1 MEALAMF
8 FFDPYYLIFMI
19 PALILMFIAQRRVQS
34 AYKKWAQVPNRLRL
48 SGAEVAERLISRLGL
63 YGLRVEE
70 ASGTLT
76 DNFDPARHVL
86 HLSAANRSGQSVA
99 AMAVVAHEIGH
110 AMQEQEAYLPLRF
123 RSAIVPAVNI
133 GSYLGWILILAGL
146 LLRTVQIAWIGVFV
160 FSLGAVF
167 ALATLPVEFNASRRA
182 LQLLTENGMI
192 TAPEEQKGVR
202 SVLNAAAMTYVA
214 GLATAIF
221 QLLYYVML
229 VSGIGRRRA

>member
-1 MEALAMF
+1 MF
-8 FFDPYYLIFMI
+8 FFDPYYLIFMV

-34 AYKKWAQVPNRLRL
+34 AYKKWSQVSNRLRL

-76 DNFDPARHVL
+76 DNFDPARHIL
-86 HLSAANRSGQSVA
+86 HLSSANSSGQSVA
-99 AMAVVAHEIGH
+99 AMAIVAHEIGH

-123 RSAIVPAVNI
+123 RSAIVPAVSI

-146 LLRTVQIAWIGVFV
+146 LLRYVQIAWIGVFV

>member
-1 MEALAMF
+1 MF

-19 PALILMFIAQRRVQS
+19 PALILMFIAQRRMQS
-34 AYKKWAQVPNRLRL
+34 AYKKWSQVPNRLRL
-48 SGAEVAERLISRLGL
+48 CGAEVAERLISRLGL

-86 HLSAANRSGQSVA
+86 HLSSANSSGRSVA

-146 LLRTVQIAWIGVFV
+146 LLRYVQIAWIGVFV

-182 LQLLTENGMI
+182 LQLLTENGMV